1 MKRIDLDQPK
11 LDLAEAV
18 RNFVNMTDVVKQFSN
33 ETPVMNRI
41 PCPFHHGHDRNMAI
55 YPHGYK
61 CYVCGASGDEIS
73 FVQGVTGLDFIGAV
87 RQIDRAFGL
96 GLPLQGEGRVD
107 PALLREAALRAEKR
121 RQEDLERQEREED
134 CDALWD
140 AWCACDVALRTADP
154 DSEQYAIAAKN
165 IDYIGYLIDSQL

>member
-1 MKRIDLDQPK
+1 MKIVELDPPK

-18 RNFVNMTDVVKQFSN
+18 RSFVNMTDVVKQFSN

-41 PCPFHHGHDRNMAI
+41 PCPFHHGHDRNLAI
-55 YPHGYK
+55 YKDGYK
-61 CYVCGASGDEIS
+61 CYVCGAHGDAIS
-73 FVQGVTGLDFIGAV
+73 FVQGVTGLDFVGAV

-107 PALLREAALRAEKR
+107 PSLLREAAARAEKR
-121 RQEDLERQEREED
+121 RQEELDAQERAED
-134 CDALWD
+134 YDLLWD

-154 DSEQYAIAAKN
+154 DSEQYAIAVKH
-165 IDYIGYLIDSQL
+165 IDYLNYLIDSQL